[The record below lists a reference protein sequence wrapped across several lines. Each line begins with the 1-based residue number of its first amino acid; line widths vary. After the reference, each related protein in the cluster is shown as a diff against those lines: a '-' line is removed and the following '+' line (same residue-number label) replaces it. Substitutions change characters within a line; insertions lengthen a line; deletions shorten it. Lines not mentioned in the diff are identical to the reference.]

1 MKLEKQLSADCT
13 DFCRGVMALAFSA
26 LLRQATHIA
35 ILTAAGIPTESDILT
50 DKALV

>member
-1 MKLEKQLSADCT
+1 MNQEKQLSADCT
-13 DFCRGVMALAFSA
+13 DFYRGVMALVFSA

-35 ILTAAGIPTESDILT
+35 ILTGAGIPAESDILT